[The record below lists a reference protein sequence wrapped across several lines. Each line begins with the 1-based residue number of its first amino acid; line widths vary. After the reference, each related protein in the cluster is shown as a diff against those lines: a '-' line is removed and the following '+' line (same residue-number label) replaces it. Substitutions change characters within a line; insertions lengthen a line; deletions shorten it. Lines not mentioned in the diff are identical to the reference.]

1 MGSWSIGADR
11 LPDQAARHRCDGRQP
26 PDVLV
31 DRDWLPGRVV
41 GEVERRVA
49 HQHQRPVS
57 QLEVGS
63 RTIKCRRCRTRRP
76 ARSKERNSSRRAWSP
91 EGRSREWPGG
101 RVRHSRRVV
110 AHLIQEAWLTSGVSF
125 TGDGPA
131 GAVAARLDAVKMCGQ
146 GLRSNLSVFTGGLA
160 LGLASRA
167 VVRTYRPG
175 GTILALGTA
184 KTSEQP
190 GGSIA
195 CFGFGSSPR
204 QS

>member
-1 MGSWSIGADR
+1 MGSWSIGVDR

-91 EGRSREWPGG
+91 ERRNREWPGG

-131 GAVAARLDAVKMCGQ
+131 GCRGRQAGRSQDVRARTQVETVSFYR
-146 GLRSNLSVFTGGLA
+146 GL
-160 LGLASRA
+160 
-167 VVRTYRPG
+167 
-175 GTILALGTA
+175 
-184 KTSEQP
+184 
-190 GGSIA
+190 
-195 CFGFGSSPR
+195 GFGSSLEGCR
-204 QS
+204 ENIQAGGNDTCTWHGEDL